1 MIIQD
6 IAENAKGTTVEIKPA
21 VKAHKAPVEAG
32 FDDVI
37 EPDAGRV
44 IFGLRDTGYDF
55 NTAIADI
62 IDNSITAKA
71 TKVDVSINITPK
83 EEIKVVIADNG
94 CGMDVDE
101 LRNAMKYGSK
111 ERTNRKSL
119 SKFGLGLKTA
129 STAFCRCLSLISRGK
144 DNVVRK
150 IQWDLDFIA
159 EVNQWKPKTAQPN
172 KDEIHMLESIA
183 GDGTGTVVI
192 WEKVDRLLAK
202 GLEDYKQKASIK
214 AAVKNKKEKLRHHLG
229 LTFQRFLDPNF
240 TECPNVEITM
250 DMTPVEPID
259 PFCRNETETIPYPLN
274 KGLMISVDDGQQY
287 PVAITAYVLPR
298 QADFSTPKAREDAC
312 ISVNTEGFYI
322 YRENRL
328 IHYGDW
334 LDMFSNE
341 PHYSLLRVE
350 FSFGAELDTAFNVDI
365 KKSRILPAEE
375 IVTWIKD
382 NFIGP
387 ARRAAND
394 RYRKG
399 TTKQVADKTGKF
411 DAHASSNRNIEKIAP
426 KVEES
431 KMVPDGKDTAVVTNE
446 NGTFKHKIEILS
458 GADDEKMRIIPVKD
472 LEYGNLW
479 QPCLTAEGKH
489 SIKLNQNHPFY
500 QKVYYPI
507 LQQNVMVTG
516 IDALLWALAEAENST
531 VNKET
536 EEYYVD
542 MRTSVSR
549 QLKKLLQDLPEP
561 ELDDEEDDE
570 NK

>member
-1 MIIQD
+1 MIIQNMP
-6 IAENAKGTTVEIKPA
+6 ENAQELAMEQKQV
-21 VKAHKAPVEAG
+21 VKAESKIEVPG
-32 FDDVI
+32 FDDII

-94 CGMDVDE
+94 CGMDVNG
-101 LRNAMKYGSK
+101 LRNAMKYGSQ
-111 ERTNRKSL
+111 ERENKKSL

-129 STAFCRCLSLISRGK
+129 STAFCRCLSLISRGT

-159 EVNQWKPKTAQPN
+159 EVNQWKPKTATPS
-172 KDEIHMLESIA
+172 KAEVRMLESIA
-183 GDGTGTVVI
+183 GEGTGTVVI

-202 GLEDYKQKASIK
+202 GLEDYKQKSSIK
-214 AAVKNKKEKLRHHLG
+214 AAVKNKKDKLRHHLG
-229 LTFQRFLDPNF
+229 LTFQRFIDPNY
-240 TECPNVEITM
+240 TDCPNIELTM
-250 DMTPVEPID
+250 DMVPVEPVD
-259 PFCRNETETIPYPLN
+259 PFCKNEAETITYPLS
-274 KGLMISVDDGQQY
+274 KGLMISVDDNQQY
-287 PVAITAYVLPR
+287 PVSITAYVLPR

-334 LDMFSNE
+334 MDMFSNE

-375 IVTWIKD
+375 IVNWIKD

-399 TTKQVADKTGKF
+399 TTKKVVDKTGKV
-411 DAHASSNRNIEKIAP
+411 DAHASSNRNIDKVAP

-431 KMVPDGKDTAVVTNE
+431 KMVPAGKDEAMVTNP

-458 GADDEKMRIIPVKD
+458 GTDDEKMRIIPVENLD
-472 LEYGNLW
+472 YGNLW

-507 LQQNVMVTG
+507 LEQNVMVTG

-531 VNKET
+531 VNPDT
-536 EEYYVD
+536 EEYYEE

-549 QLKKLLQDLPEP
+549 QLKKLLADLPEP
-561 ELDDEEDDE
+561 EIDDEDDGD
-570 NK
+570 K